1 MNADDRIYERLRRH
15 LDRQAI
21 GFPASRKGAHL
32 RVLRH
37 IFTPQEARLAV
48 HLSDQYETAGRIF
61 ERAPHL
67 AVSPDDLAR
76 KLDHIVAK
84 GGIEAK
90 AQNGGRSYRNAPL
103 VVGMYELQVNR
114 LTPDFLR
121 DFKTYTGDLR
131 FGLEFLGTE
140 LPQMRTIP
148 VAKSIRPQHR
158 AATFDEVATL
168 LDGSPGPF
176 VLLECIC
183 RKEKRM
189 AGEAC
194 RQTER
199 RETCLGMGDIAQTVL
214 MSASGRQIERRQA
227 LAVLE
232 ANQKDGLVLQPSN
245 TAEAAFVCSC
255 CGCCCGML
263 RVHRSLPRPVDF
275 WSSNFFAVVDPEACN
290 GCGICEHR
298 CQVGA
303 VTAAGKDIAAR
314 VDLNRCLG
322 CGQCAAGCP
331 REAIVLHK
339 KQRPVEPPRNRQE
352 LLAILKS
359 RRKGPM
365 GKAALVAKLALDML
379 RTGDTGLF
387 GKRS

>member
-1 MNADDRIYERLRRH
+1 MTSDDHIYEQLRRH

-32 RVLRH
+32 KVLRH
-37 IFTPQEARLAV
+37 IFTPQEARLAA
-48 HLSDQYETAGRIF
+48 HLSDRYESAACIF
-61 ERAPHL
+61 ERVTHL
-67 AVSPDDLAR
+67 AASPDDLAR
-76 KLDHIVAK
+76 RLDHIVAK
-84 GGIEAK
+84 GGLEAK
-90 AQNGGRSYRNAPL
+90 AANGGRLYRNAPL
-103 VVGMYELQVNR
+103 VVGMYELQVGR
-114 LTPDFLR
+114 LTPDFIR
-121 DFKTYTGDLR
+121 DFKTYTGSLR
-131 FGLEFLGTE
+131 FGLEFIATE

-148 VAKSIRPQHR
+148 VAKSIRPHHR
-158 AATFDEVATL
+158 AATFDEVAAL
-168 LDGSPGPF
+168 LEGSPGPF

-199 RETCLGMGDIAQTVL
+199 RETCLGMGDIVETVL
-214 MSASGRQIERRQA
+214 MSGSGRRIERREA

-245 TAEAAFVCSC
+245 TAQAAFVCSC

-263 RVHRSLPRPVDF
+263 RMHRSLPKPVDF
-275 WSSNFFAVVDPEACN
+275 WSANFFAVVDPEACN
-290 GCGICEHR
+290 GCGICQHR
-298 CQVGA
+298 CQVNA
-303 VTAAGKDIAAR
+303 VTVAGKDIAAR

-339 KQRPVEPPRNRQE
+339 KRPVVEPPRTREE

-359 RRKGPM
+359 RRKGPL
-365 GKAALVAKLALDML
+365 GKAALVGKLALDML
-379 RTGDTGLF
+379 RTGDARLIRKG
-387 GKRS
+387 R